1 MVEQSQ
7 YNSDDYWTALYRQ
20 RRIIAF
26 IVVLSASFS
35 AFLSTVLT
43 PLYQATM
50 QFYVPQDVVASRGSP
65 KQSVIRVPTLREQA
79 RTYVAVLESR
89 DAYDFVADQL
99 EDRSLDD
106 IFRAAD
112 FDVTSAAALIVYVRD
127 KDPAVAKR
135 MVELFFEYFKTFH
148 SLRLENTIMVLEKPS
163 VTTNPVFPVTVL
175 NILISAFGGLTLG
188 IIYALFLDHLQVRTL
203 ARKIKQLEG
212 EDWFEEAVSEQ
223 QNENSNQ

>member
-1 MVEQSQ
+1 MVDQPL
-7 YNSDDYWTALYRQ
+7 YNSDDYWTALYRR
-20 RRIIAF
+20 RRIIVL
-26 IVVLSASFS
+26 IVVLSAVFS
-35 AFLSTVLT
+35 AFFSFILT

-65 KQSVIRVPTLREQA
+65 ERSLIRVPGLREQA

-89 DAYDFVADQL
+89 DAHSAVAEQL
-99 EDRSLDD
+99 EDRSLEDVL
-106 IFRAAD
+106 RAAD
-112 FDVTSAAALIVYVRD
+112 FDVTPAASLIVYVRD

-135 MVELFFEYFKTFH
+135 MVELFFEYFKIFH

-163 VTTNPVFPVTVL
+163 VSTNPVFPITVL

-203 ARKIKQLEG
+203 ARKLKQLEG
-212 EDWFEEAVSEQ
+212 EDWFEDAVSEE
-223 QNENSNQ
+223 QNRRSNQ